1 MPIRLSHFLMS
12 LRSYRIPDF
21 LIRQAEEVARREDTT
36 VDSIISIALSSQV
49 TAWKVHDTFE
59 QRAAR
64 GKTEDL
70 AEILASVP
78 DGPPV
83 HGDECE

>member
-1 MPIRLSHFLMS
+1 MPIGLTHPLMS

-21 LIRQAEEVARREDTT
+21 LIRQAEEVARREGTT

-49 TAWKVHDTFE
+49 TAWNVRDSFE

-64 GKTEDL
+64 GNPNDL
-70 AEILASVP
+70 AEILAMAP
-78 DGPPV
+78 DAAPAA
-83 HGDECE
+83 GDEK